1 MDDSFQD
8 ALLAAVLS
16 GGVIATVLG
25 LVTHRRS
32 LQQASEIEDQFRR
45 LVETRESRWAL
56 LQEVLGPVNAHLAR
70 TRLAFGRWREQNL
83 FLEQQIIYESN
94 AEIRTI
100 LLAKYHLLTPELR
113 PHAMELVQ
121 HFDRWF
127 EEFEK
132 QRRSQN
138 PVEGGATFVFVGP
151 QGYPFPRQAEAA
163 FVTALDD
170 VSAQLGLTPSAA
182 GEPST
187 PE

>member
-1 MDDSFQD
+1 MDDSFKE

-25 LVTHRRS
+25 LVTHRHS
-32 LQQASEIEDQFRR
+32 LRQASEIEDQFRQ

-70 TRLAFGRWREQNL
+70 TGMAFGRWHEQNL

-94 AEIRTI
+94 AEIRGI
-100 LLAKYHLLTPELR
+100 LLAKYHLLTPALR
-113 PHAMELVQ
+113 QPAMELVQ

-138 PVEGGATFVFVGP
+138 PSEGGATFVFVGP
-151 QGYPFPRQAEAA
+151 QGYPFPHEAEEA
-163 FVTALDD
+163 FVAALDET
-170 VSAQLGLTPSAA
+170 SSHLGLAPTASGQP
-182 GEPST
+182 
-187 PE
+187 

>member
-1 MDDSFQD
+1 MDESFKD

-16 GGVIATVLG
+16 GGVIAAVLG
-25 LVTHRRS
+25 LVTHRHS
-32 LQQASEIEDQFRR
+32 LRQKSEIEDQFRR

-94 AEIRTI
+94 AEIRRI

-132 QRRSQN
+132 QRRAQTPSD
-138 PVEGGATFVFVGP
+138 GGASFVFVGP
-151 QGYPFPRQAEAA
+151 QGYPFPRAAEEA
-163 FVTALDD
+163 FTAALDQTYT
-170 VSAQLGLTPSAA
+170 QLGLATQAVDKPQR
-182 GEPST
+182 
-187 PE
+187 